1 MISSPTKKRLEA
13 TVNYLRS
20 GETATNPSLGRVWVG
35 INNDIF
41 THNKGGLKPPLL
53 WVKMDSNHR
62 SRETADLQSAPFGH
76 SGIHPRYGMQ
86 AYSAMRAM
94 YFSASIPSCELG
106 YLSFIIL

>member
-41 THNKGGLKPPLL
+41 THNNGGLKPPLL

-76 SGIHPRYGMQ
+76 SGIHPMYILC
-86 AYSAMRAM
+86 YLDTRAM
-94 YFSASIPSCELG
+94 YSSIVTISCEAG
-106 YLSFIIL
+106 YLALIVW